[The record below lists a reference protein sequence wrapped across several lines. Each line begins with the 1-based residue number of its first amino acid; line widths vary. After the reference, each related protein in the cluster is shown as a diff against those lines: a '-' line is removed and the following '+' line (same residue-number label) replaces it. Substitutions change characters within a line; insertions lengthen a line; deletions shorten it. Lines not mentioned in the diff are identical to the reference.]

1 MCRPW
6 QWLVQRVAKPLNP
19 TARTQ
24 AATGSGAK
32 PDADDLEIPQN
43 LDDGSSDMTDEVIEQ
58 ARRDVHDAIE
68 QFMRL
73 AFPGVLVTTDWLL
86 IAEDVMSDDE
96 ETRVLHPA
104 ISANNTSWKILGM
117 TAAAV
122 RHFSGATY

>member
-1 MCRPW
+1 M
-6 QWLVQRVAKPLNP
+6 
-19 TARTQ
+19 
-24 AATGSGAK
+24 
-32 PDADDLEIPQN
+32 
-43 LDDGSSDMTDEVIEQ
+43 LDDVLLERKRSEL
-58 ARRDVHDAIE
+58 HDALE
-68 QFMRL
+68 SFMKV

-104 ISANNTSWKILGM
+104 ISATNTSWKILGM